1 MTAIIIPHPSQ
12 ENIYLKNI
20 NDYKFDFLKIQV
32 DEAVPQEQNTVWALP
47 LLCELNGLSFP
58 GTVLDELTKLEL

>member
-1 MTAIIIPHPSQ
+1 MNAIIIPLPPQ

-32 DEAVPQEQNTVWALP
+32 DEAVPLEQTTVWALP
-47 LLCELNGLSFP
+47 LLCELNGLCFP
-58 GTVLDELTKLEL
+58 NTILDKLT